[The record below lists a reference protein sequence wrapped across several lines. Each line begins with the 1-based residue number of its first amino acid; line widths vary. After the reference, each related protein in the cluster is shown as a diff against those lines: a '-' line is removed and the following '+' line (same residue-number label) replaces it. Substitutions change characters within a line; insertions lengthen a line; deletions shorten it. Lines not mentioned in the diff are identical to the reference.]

1 MKDYETSEKIIIVEN
16 HLSTFVDLLLQV
28 QELTLTVEKKTFSN
42 HSPGTCIMTEILSRL
57 RLLVTIFSK
66 KKQSCHF

>member
-28 QELTLTVEKKTFSN
+28 QELTFTVEKKTFSN
-42 HSPGTCIMTEILSRL
+42 HSPGTCIMT
-57 RLLVTIFSK
+57 
-66 KKQSCHF
+66 